1 MGGEGTRKEGYC
13 QGPGQSVERGGSII
27 LPRLCGFTLDTQG
40 AAPVPPPQILGQ
52 IISVNPGKVDKMLP
66 AFKEAAARRE
76 DDADMWE
83 LLAELQAQRDPPAS
97 LKVRGWGGNST
108 PCVPYR

>member
-1 MGGEGTRKEGYC
+1 MGGEGARKEGYC
-13 QGPGQSVERGGSII
+13 QGPGQSVERGGASFCLGCVDSHLLLKV
-27 LPRLCGFTLDTQG
+27 LPRS
-40 AAPVPPPQILGQ
+40 PPPQILGQ
-52 IISVNPGKVDKMLP
+52 IISDNPGKVDKMLP

-83 LLAELQAQRDPPAS
+83 LLAELQAPRDPPAS